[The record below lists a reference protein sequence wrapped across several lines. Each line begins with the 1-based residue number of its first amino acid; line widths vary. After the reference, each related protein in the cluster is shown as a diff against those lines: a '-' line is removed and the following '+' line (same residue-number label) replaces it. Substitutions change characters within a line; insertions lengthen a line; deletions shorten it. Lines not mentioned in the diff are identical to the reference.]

1 MLLPLPA
8 GSPLFIPDYSHLE
21 NKYKWAREIQVLS
34 LENEELFG
42 EMVRISNSD
51 LRMIPQRVL
60 AVRLAW
66 AGQCKLDSAAK
77 GSQTLCLKSS
87 NGFSLHLEWNPKWQ
101 NPAWFCPISFSNHL
115 YTWLC
120 SNHTGLHSVPEDTE
134 LVFPTKPL
142 YLLFPLP
149 KTVSPTAGVC
159 FFLIMSQ
166 FESQGSPCLL
176 FRQKPAYPVHCY
188 RSGSSPR
195 AV

>member
-87 NGFSLHLEWNPKWQ
+87 NGFSLHLEWNPIFIMIWFFCTC
-101 NPAWFCPISFSNHL
+101 PASLCSS
-115 YTWLC
+115 YTWFPRLNSLSHLRVFALAVASLGMLFSQIFLC
-120 SNHTGLHSVPEDTE
+120 LAPSCHLGLGFKVI
-134 LVFPTKPL
+134 
-142 YLLFPLP
+142 LFY
-149 KTVSPTAGVC
+149 
-159 FFLIMSQ
+159 IQ
-166 FESQGSPCLL
+166 
-176 FRQKPAYPVHCY
+176 HCT
-188 RSGSSPR
+188 
-195 AV
+195 